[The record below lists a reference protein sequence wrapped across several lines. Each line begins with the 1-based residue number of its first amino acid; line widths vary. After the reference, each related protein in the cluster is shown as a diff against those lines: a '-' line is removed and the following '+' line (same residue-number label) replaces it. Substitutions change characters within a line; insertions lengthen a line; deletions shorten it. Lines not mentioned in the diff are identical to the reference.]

1 MTESKMKKI
10 AENKFICDNQFKIG
24 NSVVIDA
31 KDEGIKTI
39 KNEDMFDYLTDSD
52 NDNEVI
58 CSRVP
63 SAMHFAESDREF
75 DYEVA
80 YIKCL
85 NKLAKKKVKE
95 LVNELLEGYARLI
108 YVSDKTLVIV
118 VKLDR
123 RVKYSIW
130 TQINK
135 AFTIFVMDSLRKVSD
150 KTDKNN
156 HKMLDM
162 ERVYAPAFAKLD
174 DDDAKMNFEVIKHVY
189 DDECVKD
196 NGKKYV
202 IKTDTMMTYLKQVKS
217 DPVALKKWEH
227 LLVGKS
233 KTKKVNDKLVETF
246 TWDKTS
252 QYNANLATQNMLPG
266 LFKYNSLTQSVEA
279 MRTLDIKQRKIL
291 IKQGQISSNTVTNL
305 KMWLEFAPDQ
315 QLKINSKQALEVIN
329 AAAQR
334 NQYNP
339 FMDYLNSLP
348 RWDGKKRLEQLFI
361 KSLGADDTK
370 MNRWLPLLV
379 TIGLIY
385 RAKHP
390 GSDVDAV
397 IDLTGDQRAGKTK
410 MIKKLVNS
418 YGAADE
424 ERNDPNWN
432 RADMGWYSD
441 GFKSFDRRD
450 DMMSFI
456 GKLYLNDD
464 ELVASRHTHAESIKA
479 FATEN
484 KLTFR
489 KPYDIEHTVYHRCNL
504 LWRTSNDLQ
513 LYVSKI
519 GQQKFFP
526 VVVHKDRIKWAVAG
540 KNPTWTVDFVD
551 QVWAEAVHLY
561 VKNGDTWANNNVIM
575 GTDDP
580 EIKRENEIAHAQL
593 QFVDDLTMSLVG
605 YIADKFAQIDDDGET
620 MYIATRQIKDDL
632 DFKSDMSDTKLSR
645 KIANIMTN
653 DLGFEHHSVTFNGK
667 RGRAG
672 YASTA
677 KSKDAIALSCRAYH
691 INVDSADAFVSS
703 DADDLNKEIE
713 SSLA

>member
-1 MTESKMKKI
+1 MSKNKMGKI
-10 AENKFICDNQFKIG
+10 AANKYICNNQFEIN
-24 NSVVIDA
+24 NSVVLDSD
-31 KDEGIKTI
+31 KVV
-39 KNEDMFDYLTDSD
+39 KNEDVFDCLTDSKYKD
-52 NDNEVI
+52 AKVVCTSLDGN
-58 CSRVP
+58 
-63 SAMHFAESDREF
+63 DREF

-80 YIKCL
+80 FIKGL
-85 NKLAKKKVKE
+85 NLSATKKVKE
-95 LVNELLEGYARLI
+95 IANELLKEYARLI
-108 YVSDKTLVIV
+108 YTIDNTVVIV

-123 RVKYSIW
+123 RVKYAVW

-135 AFTIFVMDSLRKVSD
+135 AFTIFVMDNLRKVSN

-156 HKMLDM
+156 HKLLDM
-162 ERVYAPAFAKLD
+162 QRVYPPALKKLQD
-174 DDDAKMNFEVIKHVY
+174 DDEKMDFDKLEHVQNDKFIKE
-189 DDECVKD
+189 D
-196 NGKKYV
+196 GKCYV

-217 DPVALKKWEH
+217 IGMPAEQWQE

-233 KTKKVNDKLVETF
+233 KTKKVNGELIETF

-252 QYNANLATQNMLPG
+252 QYNANLATQNMLAG
-266 LFKYNSLTQSVEA
+266 LFRYNSLTQSVEA
-279 MRTLDIKQRKIL
+279 MRDMDLEDRKIL

-329 AAAQR
+329 AAAER
-334 NQYNP
+334 EKYNP
-339 FMDYLNSLP
+339 FMNYLNALP

-390 GSDVDAV
+390 GADIDAV

-424 ERNDPNWN
+424 ERNDPNWT
-432 RADMGWYSD
+432 RPDMGWYSD
-441 GFKSFDRRD
+441 GFKSFDKRD

-489 KPYDIEHTVYHRCNL
+489 KPYDIEHTIYHRCNL

-526 VVVHKDRIKWAVAG
+526 VVVHKNKIKWNVAG
-540 KNPTWTVDFVD
+540 KNPTWTTDFVD
-551 QVWAEAVHLY
+551 QLWAEAVHLY
-561 VKNGDTWANNNVIM
+561 VENGDTWANNNVIM
-575 GTDDP
+575 MTDDK
-580 EIKRENEIAHAQL
+580 EIKRENEVAHAQL

-605 YIADKFAQIDDDGET
+605 YIADKFSQVADGDV
-620 MYIATRQIKDDL
+620 MYIASKQIKDDL
-632 DFKSDMSDTKLSR
+632 DFKSDMSDTKISR
-645 KIANIMTN
+645 KVANIMTN
-653 DLGFEHHSVTFNGK
+653 DLGFERHSVSYNGS
-667 RGRAG
+667 RGLAG

-677 KSKDAIALSCRAYH
+677 KSADAIALSCRAYH

-703 DADDLNKEIE
+703 DEDSLNKEIE
-713 SSLA
+713 SSLS

>member
-1 MTESKMKKI
+1 MSKNKMDKI
-10 AENKFICDNQFKIG
+10 AENKYICNNQFEVG
-24 NSVVIDA
+24 NSVVLDND
-31 KDEGIKTI
+31 KVI
-39 KNEDMFDYLTDSD
+39 KNEDVFDCLTDAQHKDAKVVCTSLD
-52 NDNEVI
+52 GN
-58 CSRVP
+58 
-63 SAMHFAESDREF
+63 DREL

-80 YIKCL
+80 FIKCL
-85 NKLAKKKVKE
+85 NEPTQKKVKE
-95 LVNELLEGYARLI
+95 IANDLLKKYARLI
-108 YVSDKTLVIV
+108 YTIDKYVIIV

-123 RVKYSIW
+123 RVKYEIW
-130 TQINK
+130 TQVNR
-135 AFTIFVMDSLRKVSD
+135 AFTFFIMDSLKKVSN
-150 KTDKNN
+150 KIDKNN
-156 HKMLDM
+156 HKLLDM
-162 ERVYAPAFAKLD
+162 QRVYPPAIKRLQD
-174 DDDAKMNFEVIKHVY
+174 DDEKTDFTKLEHVQNDKFIKE
-189 DDECVKD
+189 DGEC
-196 NGKKYV
+196 YV

-217 DPVALKKWEH
+217 QGMPAEQWQE

-233 KTKKVNDKLVETF
+233 KTKKVNGKLIETF

-279 MRTLDIKQRKIL
+279 MRTLDLKQRKIL
-291 IKQGQISSNTVTNL
+291 IKAGQISSNTVTNL

-329 AAAQR
+329 AAAER
-334 NQYNP
+334 EKYNP

-348 RWDGKKRLEQLFI
+348 AWDGKKRLEQLFI

-370 MNRWLPLLV
+370 MNRWLPMLATV
-379 TIGLIY
+379 GLIY

-390 GSDVDAV
+390 GASVDAV
-397 IDLTGDQRAGKTK
+397 IDLTGDQRSGKTK
-410 MIKKLVNS
+410 MIQKLVNS
-418 YGAADE
+418 FGSADDDKSA
-424 ERNDPNWN
+424 DPDWTRPN
-432 RADMGWYSD
+432 MGWYID
-441 GFKSFDRRD
+441 NFTSFDKRD
-450 DMMSFI
+450 DMMGFL

-464 ELVASRHTHAESIKA
+464 ELLASRRTNAEAIKA
-479 FATEN
+479 FATETDFN
-484 KLTFR
+484 FR
-489 KPYDIEHTVYHRCNL
+489 KPYDIEHKTYHRCNI
-504 LWRTSNDLQ
+504 LWRTTNDLQ
-513 LYVSKI
+513 LYFSKM

-526 VVVHKDRIKWAVAG
+526 VIVHKDRIQWPVVG
-540 KNPTWTVDFVD
+540 KNPTWTTDFVD
-551 QVWAEAVHLY
+551 QIWAEAVYLY
-561 VKNGDTWANNNVIM
+561 TSRGEKWANDNVIM
-575 GTDDP
+575 ATDDA
-580 EIKRENEIAHAQL
+580 EIKRENEVVHAQL

-605 YIADKFAQIDDDGET
+605 YIADKFSQVADGET

-691 INVDSADAFVSS
+691 IDVNSAGAFVSS
-703 DADDLNKEIE
+703 DVDNLNSEIE

>member
-1 MTESKMKKI
+1 MSNNKMSKI
-10 AENKFICDNQFKIG
+10 ADNKYICNNQFEMS
-24 NSVVIDA
+24 NSVVLDGD
-31 KDEGIKTI
+31 KVI
-39 KNEDMFDYLTDSD
+39 KNEDVFDCLTDAQHKD
-52 NDNEVI
+52 AKVVCTNLDG
-58 CSRVP
+58 
-63 SAMHFAESDREF
+63 SDREY

-80 YIKCL
+80 FIKCL
-85 NKLAKKKVKE
+85 NAAAQKKVKE
-95 LVNELLEGYARLI
+95 IVNELLKKYARLI
-108 YVSDKTLVIV
+108 YEVDKYVVIV
-118 VKLDR
+118 VRIDR
-123 RVKYSIW
+123 RVKYAVW

-135 AFTIFVMDSLRKVSD
+135 AFTIFVMDNLRKVSN

-162 ERVYAPAFAKLD
+162 QRVYPPALKKLQ
-174 DDDAKMNFEVIKHVY
+174 DDDAKMNFDKLEHVQNDKFIK
-189 DDECVKD
+189 E
-196 NGKKYV
+196 NGKCYV

-217 DPVALKKWEH
+217 VEMPSKQWQE

-233 KTKKVNDKLVETF
+233 KTKKVNGELVETF

-252 QYNANLATQNMLPG
+252 QYNANLVTQNMLAG

-279 MRTLDIKQRKIL
+279 MRTVDLETRKIL

-334 NQYNP
+334 NQYSP

-361 KSLGADDTK
+361 KSLGADNTK

-410 MIKKLVNS
+410 MIKKLVSS

-432 RADMGWYSD
+432 RPDMGWYLD
-441 GFKSFDRRD
+441 GFESFSKRD

-464 ELVASRHTHAESIKA
+464 ELAASHRTHPELIKA

-484 KLTFR
+484 SLTFR

-513 LYVSKI
+513 LYRSKI

-526 VVVHKDRIKWAVAG
+526 IVVHKDRIKWNVAG

-561 VKNGDTWANNNVIM
+561 VANGEKWANDVILM
-575 GTDDP
+575 TDDA
-580 EIKRENEIAHAQL
+580 EIKRENEVAHAQL

-605 YIADKFAQIDDDGET
+605 YIADKFAQIPDGET
-620 MYIATRQIKDDL
+620 LYLASKQIKDDL
-632 DFKSDMSDTKLSR
+632 DFKSDMSDTKISR
-645 KIANIMTN
+645 KVANIMTN
-653 DLGFEHHSVTFNGK
+653 DLGFKRHSVTYQGS
-667 RGRAG
+667 RALAG
-672 YASTA
+672 YASTP
-677 KSKDAIALSCRAYH
+677 KSRDAIALSCRAYH

-703 DADDLNKEIE
+703 DEGELNNEIE
-713 SSLA
+713 TSLA

>member
-1 MTESKMKKI
+1 MTENKMAKI
-10 AENKFICDNQFKIG
+10 AENKYICKNQFETG

-31 KDEGIKTI
+31 GSEGLKTI
-39 KNEDMFDYLTDSD
+39 KSEDMFDYLTDSD

-58 CSRVP
+58 CSRVS
-63 SAMHFAESDREF
+63 SAMHFAENDREF
-75 DYEVA
+75 DYEVVF
-80 YIKCL
+80 IKCL
-85 NKLAKKKVKE
+85 NKAAKKKVKE
-95 LVNELLEGYARLI
+95 LVNELLKGYARLI
-108 YVSDKTLVIV
+108 YVSDKTVVIV

-135 AFTIFVMDSLRKVSD
+135 AFTFFVMDSLRKVSN

-189 DDECVKD
+189 DDKAFKE
-196 NGKKYV
+196 NGKHYT
-202 IKTDTMMTYLKQVKS
+202 IKTDTMMEYLKQVKS

-233 KTKKVNDKLVETF
+233 KTKKVNGKLVETF

-279 MRTLDIKQRKIL
+279 MRTVDLTQRKIL

-305 KMWLEFAPDQ
+305 KMWLEFAPSQ

-370 MNRWLPLLV
+370 MNRWLPLLATV
-379 TIGLIY
+379 GLIY

-390 GSDVDAV
+390 GSALDAV

-418 YGAADE
+418 YGSADDE
-424 ERNDPNWN
+424 APDPNWT
-432 RADMGWYSD
+432 RPDMGWYID
-441 GFKSFDRRD
+441 NFKSFDKRD
-450 DMMSFI
+450 DMMSFV

-464 ELVASRHTHAESIKA
+464 ELVASHHTGSEAIKA
-479 FATEN
+479 FATEDTF
-484 KLTFR
+484 TFR
-489 KPYDIEHTVYHRCNL
+489 KPYDIEHTVYHRCNI

-526 VVVHKDRIKWAVAG
+526 VVVHKDKIKWNVVG
-540 KNPTWTVDFVD
+540 KNPTWTTDFVD
-551 QVWAEAVHLY
+551 QLWAEAVRLY
-561 VKNGDTWANNNVIM
+561 MQNGDTWANDIIM
-575 GTDDP
+575 TDDP

-605 YIADKFAQIDDDGET
+605 YIADKFGQVKDGET
-620 MYIATRQIKDDL
+620 MYIASKQIKQDL

-653 DLGFEHHSVTFNGK
+653 DLGFERHSVTYNGN
-667 RGRAG
+667 RGLAG

-677 KSKDAIALSCRAYH
+677 KSKDAIELSCRAYH
-691 INVDSADAFVSS
+691 IDVDSADAFVSS
-703 DADDLNKEIE
+703 DEDDLNSEIE
-713 SSLA
+713 SSLS